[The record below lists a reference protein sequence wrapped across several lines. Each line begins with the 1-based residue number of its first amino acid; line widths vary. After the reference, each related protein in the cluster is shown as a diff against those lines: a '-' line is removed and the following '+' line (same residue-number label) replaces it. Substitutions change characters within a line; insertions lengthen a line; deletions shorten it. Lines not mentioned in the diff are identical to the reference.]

1 MKNNN
6 KLVTVLYIISRLSFR
21 TFQLVLLFAL
31 IFEFIPNGS
40 LGGFNS
46 ISHHSKGYLVKTQIQ
61 LSIPDTLILFNN
73 KEARTSGTSA
83 KRTDKE
89 SNADFNKIKNDKKI
103 SKTYQVNN
111 YDVYNYSDKDFYA
124 KKKFDNI
131 EPQGDSSDFNVLIN
145 PKNYFF
151 KAAILVK
158 NYLPL
163 LLALFVS
170 YHLMRLFKQLR
181 TNFAFDQLLNNRIRI
196 IGYSFISFQII
207 NMIISIITTQY
218 LSTINYYHYIPKVEN
233 SNFQFMK
240 LNTYIEYNWQ
250 TLFMGLCLVVLAKLL
265 SYGYDLQNENDLTI

>member
-6 KLVTVLYIISRLSFR
+6 RLVTVLYIISRLSFR
-21 TFQLVLLFAL
+21 AFQLILLFAL
-31 IFEFIPNGS
+31 IFECIPDGS

-46 ISHHSKGYLVKTQIQ
+46 TTHHSKGYLVKTQIQ
-61 LSIPDTLILFNN
+61 LSIPDTVIFYNN
-73 KEARTSGTSA
+73 KETGTSGSAAKTSNS
-83 KRTDKE
+83 E
-89 SNADFNKIKNDKKI
+89 YNAIFNKIKNDKKL
-103 SKTYQVNN
+103 SKTYQINN
-111 YDVYNYSDKDFYA
+111 FDIYNSGDHDFNA

-131 EPQGDSSDFNVLIN
+131 EPQGVSSDFNVLVN

-151 KAAILVK
+151 KAAMLVK
-158 NYLPL
+158 NYLAI

-170 YHLMRLFKQLR
+170 YHLMLLFKQLR
-181 TNFAFDQLLNNRIRI
+181 ANFAFDQLLNNRIQI
-196 IGYSFISFQII
+196 IGYSFISYQII

-218 LSTINYYHYIPKVEN
+218 LSTISYYHYIPKVEN
-233 SNFQFMK
+233 SKFQFMN